1 MKFIELNK
9 NLKHKIESVYNI
21 VGDDYFLIKQAISN
35 IKSFI
40 IKDLEEFN
48 YIKVDADKM
57 KTQEAEAIIST
68 LPIGNDYRLVVLTD
82 PSADVVKL
90 INKFNFE
97 DLSIVVVCVNA
108 DKLTVGEKID
118 CSKLDRLDISKY
130 ILNYLSKH
138 NLSIEERALDYI
150 IDASNSNMSKI
161 YNELNKLISYAQDE
175 QTITMNIATNLVS
188 NTSEYAI
195 YMLTN
200 AIDNKDYVNY
210 QKILNELSKNAS
222 MGELFSYLGKYFKR
236 MQYISLNKQD
246 DELSNV
252 LGIKPY
258 AIKMSRQ
265 YITKNGIKYYIEL
278 YQKYIDLDYKIKSGK
293 ISATNA
299 LYELIF

>member
-9 NLKHKIESVYNI
+9 NLKNKIESVYNI

-68 LPIGNDYRLVVLTD
+68 LPIGNEYRLVVLTD

-175 QTITMNIATNLVS
+175 QTITMNIATNFVS

-195 YMLTN
+195 YMLTH

-222 MGELFSYLGKYFKR
+222 MGERFSYLGKYFKR

>member
-9 NLKHKIESVYNI
+9 NLKNKIESVYNI

-68 LPIGNDYRLVVLTD
+68 LPIGNEYRLVVLTD

>member
-9 NLKHKIESVYNI
+9 NLKSKVENVYNI
-21 VGDDYFLIKQAISN
+21 VGEDYFLIKQAINN
-35 IKSFI
+35 IKSFL
-40 IKDLEEFN
+40 IKDFEEFN

-57 KTQEAEAIIST
+57 KTQEAEAIISI
-68 LPIGNDYRLVVLTD
+68 LPMGNDYRLVVLTN
-82 PSADVVKL
+82 PSSDVVKL
-90 INKFNFE
+90 INKFNFD
-97 DLSIVVVCVNA
+97 DLSIVVVCINA
-108 DKLTVGEKID
+108 EKLTIGEKVD

-161 YNELNKLISYAQDE
+161 YNELNKLVSYAQEE
-175 QTITMNIATNLVS
+175 QTLTMDIVTNLIS

-200 AIDNKDYVNY
+200 AIDNKDYTNY

-222 MGELFSYLGKYFKR
+222 MGEIFSYLGKYFKR

-246 DELSNV
+246 DELSSV
-252 LGIKPY
+252 LGVKPY

-265 YITKNGIKYYIEL
+265 YIAKNGIKYYIEL